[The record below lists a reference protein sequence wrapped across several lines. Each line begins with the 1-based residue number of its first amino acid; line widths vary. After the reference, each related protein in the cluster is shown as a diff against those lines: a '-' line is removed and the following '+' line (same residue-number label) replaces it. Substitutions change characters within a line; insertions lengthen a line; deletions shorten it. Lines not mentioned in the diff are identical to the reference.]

1 MRAKSV
7 KKLIQIILIAA
18 GFIFINN
25 ASSAIVPVS
34 GFVDVDSPIKT
45 EVNTHFFDLVNVQPD
60 MVNIDQFIANI
71 TDGQSGSIR
80 GVYTDS
86 VFALKVVQQPSNN
99 AGYVSPASETVT
111 QFNMAKK
118 YDTVGLLA
126 HNTAAGQYFFDVADG
141 KIISVIYGDGTVAQY
156 QVQEVYQYQA
166 LSPNSATS
174 DFVDLAT
181 GATYSAAEVFYQ
193 MYTGD
198 PHLTLQT
205 CIERDSVDTWG
216 RLFVL
221 AYPL

>member
-1 MRAKSV
+1 MRAKLV
-7 KKLIQIILIAA
+7 KKLIQILLIAA

-34 GFVDVDSPIKT
+34 GLIDVNLPTQSEI
-45 EVNTHFFDLVNVQPD
+45 NTRFFDLAKVQPD
-60 MVNIDQFIANI
+60 LVSIDQFIANI
-71 TDGQSGSIR
+71 IDGQSDSIR

-86 VFALKVVQQPSNN
+86 VFALKVVQQPSND
-99 AGYVSPASETVT
+99 AGYVSPAVETVT
-111 QFNMAKK
+111 QFNLAKK
-118 YDTVGLLA
+118 YDTIGLLA

-141 KIISVIYGDGTVAQY
+141 KIINVIYGDGTVARY
-156 QVQEVYQYQA
+156 QVKEVYQYQA

-174 DFVDLAT
+174 DFVDLES

-216 RLFVL
+216 RLFIL

>member
-18 GFIFINN
+18 GCIFINN
-25 ASSAIVPVS
+25 ASSAIIPVS
-34 GFVDVDSPIKT
+34 GFSTTQT
-45 EVNTHFFDLVNVQPD
+45 EINTHNFDLTSVQPD
-60 MVNIDQFIANI
+60 LVSIDQFISNI
-71 TDGQSGSIR
+71 VDGQSDSIR

-99 AGYVSPASETVT
+99 AGYVSSENETVT
-111 QFNMAKK
+111 QFSLARK
-118 YDTVGLLA
+118 YNTIGLLA

-141 KIISVIYGDGTVAQY
+141 KIISVIYGDGTISQY
-156 QVQEVYQYQA
+156 QVKEVYQYQA

-174 DFVDLAT
+174 SFVDLET
-181 GATYSAAEVFYQ
+181 GETYSAAEVFYQ

-205 CIERDSVDTWG
+205 CIERNSIDTWG
-216 RLFVL
+216 RLFIL

>member
-25 ASSAIVPVS
+25 ASSAIIPVS
-34 GFVDVDSPIKT
+34 GFSPAQT
-45 EVNTHFFDLVNVQPD
+45 EINTHNFDLTSVQPD
-60 MVNIDQFIANI
+60 LVSIDQFISNI
-71 TDGQSGSIR
+71 VDGQSDSIQ

-99 AGYVSPASETVT
+99 AGYVSSANETVT
-111 QFNMAKK
+111 QFNLAKK
-118 YDTVGLLA
+118 YDTIGLLA
-126 HNTAAGQYFFDVADG
+126 HNTAAGQYFFEVAGG
-141 KIISVIYGDGTVAQY
+141 KIINVIYGDGTIAQY
-156 QVQEVYQYQA
+156 QVKEVYQYQA

-174 DFVDLAT
+174 NFIDLET
-181 GATYSAAEVFYQ
+181 GETYSAAEVFYQ

-205 CIERDSVDTWG
+205 CIERDSIDTWG
-216 RLFVL
+216 RLFIL